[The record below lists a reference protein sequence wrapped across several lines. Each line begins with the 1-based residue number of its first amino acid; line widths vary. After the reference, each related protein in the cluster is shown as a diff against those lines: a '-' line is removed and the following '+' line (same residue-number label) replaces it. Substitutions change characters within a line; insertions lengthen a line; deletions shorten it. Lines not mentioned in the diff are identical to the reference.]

1 MTKNVLIISFD
12 LIREGEAEVSFAIA
26 SLLAYLKND
35 IRYGSDFTAHHL
47 SFNMFEL
54 KNKVTEEYFENY
66 LSKYSFSH
74 FDTIAISCYIW
85 NEYLIN
91 PLTKKVRDLGF
102 QGKIVL
108 GGYQIS
114 YSTKEKLTF
123 EYPEADIFIFGYAE
137 KSLVNSIFAN
147 KTITP
152 LFLNESVDF
161 SEIPSPYLTNE
172 ILISENQKMV
182 RWETKRGCP
191 YKCSFCSHRD
201 LTKNKV
207 YKHGK
212 DKILEELALFKTKK
226 VKRIN
231 IIDPVFNAGKDYLAY
246 MQHIYELGLSAE
258 LTLQTRFEMIKGETG
273 ELFLDLSEKTN
284 AHLEFGVQTIIPD
297 EYNAINRPNDNNL
310 IGKLLPELKS
320 RNISYEISLIYGLP
334 YQTLDTF
341 RYSIDFLLSKGCENL
356 TAYPLM
362 LLKGTELY
370 EQKEKFNFVEQNM
383 GDFNIPTV
391 IASNSFTEQEWLK
404 MSEIAEQ
411 LNPNS
416 RH

>member
-1 MTKNVLIISFD
+1 
-12 LIREGEAEVSFAIA
+12 
-26 SLLAYLKND
+26 
-35 IRYGSDFTAHHL
+35 
-47 SFNMFEL
+47 
-54 KNKVTEEYFENY
+54 
-66 LSKYSFSH
+66 
-74 FDTIAISCYIW
+74 
-85 NEYLIN
+85 
-91 PLTKKVRDLGF
+91 
-102 QGKIVL
+102 
-108 GGYQIS
+108 
-114 YSTKEKLTF
+114 
-123 EYPEADIFIFGYAE
+123 
-137 KSLVNSIFAN
+137 
-147 KTITP
+147 
-152 LFLNESVDF
+152 LNESVDF

-182 RWETKRGCP
+182 RWETQRGCP

-273 ELFLDLSEKTN
+273 KLFLDLSEKTN

-334 YQTLDTF
+334 FQTLDTF
-341 RYSIDFLLSKGCENL
+341 RYSIDFLLSKILRFISKLERVRSQYSDNL
-356 TAYPLM
+356 HFLNTFYIESLNIDLSFDCTITVPINRISLTSDSI
-362 LLKGTELY
+362 LKF
-370 EQKEKFNFVEQNM
+370 KEKKYDLIIRAGSGILDSTFFNVSKYGIISLHL
-383 GDFNIPTV
+383 GDNRKIRGSVPGFYESLYKTDEIGF
-391 IASNSFTEQEWLK
+391 IIQRI
-404 MSEIAEQ
+404 SEKIKI
-411 LNPNS
+411 
-416 RH
+416 